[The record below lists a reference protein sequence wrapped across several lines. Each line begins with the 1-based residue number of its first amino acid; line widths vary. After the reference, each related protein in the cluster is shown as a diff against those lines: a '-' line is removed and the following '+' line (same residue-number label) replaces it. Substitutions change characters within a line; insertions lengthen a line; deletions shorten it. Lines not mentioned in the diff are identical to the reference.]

1 LIERNPITG
10 DPVIVAPDRAG
21 RPNMFSHEET
31 CPFCPGNEA
40 MTPPDVAVVGDPW
53 RVRAFANKYPATE
66 SHEVIVESPGHDD
79 DFGSISHAEEA
90 VAVYLARYRE
100 LSRRNAHVTIF
111 KNHGPM
117 AGASIA
123 HLHSQ
128 VIGTP
133 FVPPRI
139 ASEAA
144 SFSPRCPL
152 CSTLDGPLIRETE
165 NYRWF
170 APRGSMFAFEQWIV
184 PNEHAPAISEP
195 RELWRLLQ
203 GAARAMRGVSASYNW
218 IFINFPLDTNAHWYV
233 QLFPRLSPHAGF
245 EIGSGSALNTVD
257 AQETARRFRP

>member
-10 DPVIVAPDRAG
+10 EPVIVAPDRAM
-21 RPNMFSHEET
+21 RPNMFAREET

-40 MTPPDVAVVGDPW
+40 MTPPVVAVVGNPW
-53 RVRAFANKYPATE
+53 RVRAFGNKYPATE

-79 DFGSISHAEEA
+79 DFGLISHAEEA
-90 VAVYLARYRE
+90 VAVYVDRYRA
-100 LSRRNAHVTIF
+100 LSRHNAHVTIF

-133 FVPPRI
+133 FIPPRI
-139 ASEAA
+139 GREAA
-144 SFSPRCPL
+144 AFSSRCPL
-152 CSTLDGPLIRETE
+152 CSRLDGPLICETA

-170 APRGSMFAFEQWIV
+170 APRGSTFAYEQWIV
-184 PNEHAPAISEP
+184 PNEHAHEISEP

-203 GAARAMRGVSASYNW
+203 SAARAMQGVSASYNW
-218 IFINFPLDTNAHWYV
+218 IFINFPPDTNAHWYV
-233 QLFPRLSPHAGF
+233 QLFPRLSSLAGF
-245 EIGSGSALNTVD
+245 EIGSASALNTVD
-257 AQETARRFRP
+257 AEETARRFRP